1 MTARPFRLTPP
12 PVYEEDI
19 HVTVA
24 HLLDLCLAPPA
35 IWFHYPAGGYEL
47 PPHVA
52 ARLVRMGLKRSLPD
66 IWILHQGVF
75 LIELKRPGG
84 KLSKTRVGRT
94 RRGAPRVLIGQEE
107 MFQRLLETGAVTAI
121 GIAES
126 VDEVLATLERWQIPL
141 RGRPNPQDGPAARSR
156 APPNS
161 PVPGSAIR

>member
-1 MTARPFRLTPP
+1 MDGGARHLTARPFRLTAPP
-12 PVYEEDI
+12 EYEQDI

-107 MFQRLLETGAVTAI
+107 MFPRLLETGAVTAI

-126 VDEVLATLERWQIPL
+126 VDEVLAQLEAWQIPL
-141 RGRPNPQDGPAARSR
+141 RGRVAAR
-156 APPNS
+156 A
-161 PVPGSAIR
+161 